1 MESCGD
7 LFDVTH
13 NNAIYYTAPM
23 VSSHHSSLPPPPIP
37 KKAIKSIRA
46 TRAIRLVMGQ
56 GAQSYL
62 ARGKILHHQIQF
74 QVSKK
79 EHRKCPCHSIPTPFI
94 YFEYEH
100 GCTKKESCGL

>member
-1 MESCGD
+1 MSPITM
-7 LFDVTH
+7 LFIIPLLWYLHIT
-13 NNAIYYTAPM
+13 PP
-23 VSSHHSSLPPPPIP
+23 SPPPPIP
-37 KKAIKSIRA
+37 KKAIKSI
-46 TRAIRLVMGQ
+46 RAIRLVMGQ